1 MAFLSISLFECC
13 FSSLFPF
20 FHQLCSSQFCNY
32 SSSDATL
39 TKMTVWW
46 PLILLLYICYNQ
58 SSSWFFPS
66 SVDMVINASNT
77 VLHCWSAE
85 TLPKCRQQ
93 DSKRSIVKK
102 RWFEAEEPL
111 LTSVCVLKD
120 TSNFYS
126 RWLANQNVAGN
137 IFLRDCFLCLA
148 SSAWW
153 VISFQ

>member
-1 MAFLSISLFECC
+1 MAFYLFLSLSAVSLLFSLFFISFAPHNSVIILPLMLLWRKWLFDDLSFSCC
-13 FSSLFPF
+13 ASVTTNHL
-20 FHQLCSSQFCNY
+20 H
-32 SSSDATL
+32 D
-39 TKMTVWW
+39 
-46 PLILLLYICYNQ
+46 
-58 SSSWFFPS
+58 FFPS

-85 TLPKCRQQ
+85 TLPKCKQQ

-126 RWLANQNVAGN
+126 RWLANKNVAGN

>member
-1 MAFLSISLFECC
+1 MAFYLFLSLSAVSLFFSLFFISFAPHNSVIILPVMLLYLSFSCC
-13 FSSLFPF
+13 TSVTTNHLHDFFSS
-20 FHQLCSSQFCNY
+20 
-32 SSSDATL
+32 
-39 TKMTVWW
+39 
-46 PLILLLYICYNQ
+46 
-58 SSSWFFPS
+58 
-66 SVDMVINASNT
+66 SVNMVINASNT
-77 VLHCWSAE
+77 ILHCWLAE

-120 TSNFYS
+120 PSSFYS
-126 RWLANQNVAGN
+126 RWLANQNVVGN